1 MPAFRDKKPCL
12 YNYRSI
18 RTGDMSADMI
28 VGYKIRPSA
37 NTILKNENIEDY
49 LKL

>member
-1 MPAFRDKKPCL
+1 MPVLKDRRLYL

-18 RTGDMSADMI
+18 KKGDMSADMI
-28 VGYKIRPSA
+28 VGYKIRPSV

-49 LKL
+49 LKR